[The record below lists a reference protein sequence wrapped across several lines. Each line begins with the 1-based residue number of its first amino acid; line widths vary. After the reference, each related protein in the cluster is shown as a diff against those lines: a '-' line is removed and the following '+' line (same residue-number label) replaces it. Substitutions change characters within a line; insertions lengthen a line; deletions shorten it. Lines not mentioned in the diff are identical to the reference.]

1 MATRAMGPLAGIGWL
16 KNAINLGRGNPKAVF
31 GGAAILLGSALLP
44 TALTLPLQMGLDPGI
59 AGLVAIMAVSLL
71 ASLLMVPLM
80 GGYLRLIDAAE
91 NGRPARAGDV
101 FCAYRPGGGA
111 LRLIGFA
118 LAMLVVYLVAV
129 AAIIAV
135 AGTGILSWYLQAITA
150 SQQGGADP
158 AALQPLPEGLGLA
171 VALGSVLWLFMSGMY
186 AIGFCQVSLGR
197 RGALAALGDGVV
209 GSLKNLLPLLVMALA
224 ALVAMLV
231 LGIVL
236 VLMAMLLGLLAK
248 LGGAWLLAVIAIPLY
263 LAFLLGLYVVLFGVI
278 YHLWRDVCGGGDGG
292 ALPAPLAEVTA

>member
-16 KNAINLGRGNPKAVF
+16 KNAINLGRGNAKAVF
-31 GGAAILLGSALLP
+31 GGAAILLGLALLP
-44 TALTLPLQMGLDPGI
+44 TVITLPLQMGLDPGI

-71 ASLLMVPLM
+71 TSLLLVPLM
-80 GGYLRLIDAAE
+80 GGYLRVIDAAE
-91 NGRPARAGDV
+91 NGRPARAADV
-101 FCAYRPGGGA
+101 FSAYRPGGGA

-118 LAMLVVYLVAV
+118 LAMLVVYVVAV
-129 AAIIAV
+129 AAILAV
-135 AGTGILSWYLQAITA
+135 AGTGILSWYMQAITA

-158 AALQPLPEGLGLA
+158 AALQQLPEGLGLA

-186 AIGFCQVSLGR
+186 AIGFGQVSLGR
-197 RGALAALGDGVV
+197 RGTLAALGDGVV

-236 VLMAMLLGLLAK
+236 VLVAMLLGLVAK
-248 LGGAWLLAVIAIPLY
+248 LGGTWLLVVIAVPLY
-263 LAFLLGLYVVLFGVI
+263 LAFLLALYVVMFGVI
-278 YHLWRDVCGGGDGG
+278 YHLWRDVCGDGG
-292 ALPAPLAEVTA
+292 ALEAPLAEVPA